1 MSVRKREWRTAAGE
15 LRSSWIVAYSDQS
28 GARRI
33 ATCASKREADAY
45 ESAVKVQVRAG
56 VHSAP
61 STSPTVAEAAQDWLT
76 FIEGEGREQTT
87 RKQYEEHVRLHI
99 LPRVGR
105 ERLAQL
111 TTPKVNEFRDSLL
124 RDLSRPL
131 SKKVLVS
138 LKAILKDA
146 QRRGSVGQNVASSV
160 SIVIPSRDRRKLMIG
175 VDIPGADEIR
185 RLLSH
190 SGVLRPV
197 LAVATFTGLRSSEL
211 RGLTWTNVDLKGG
224 MLHVRERADR
234 FNIIGR
240 PKSAAGERAV
250 PIGPMVVNTLKEWKL
265 ACPRGSRDLVF
276 PNARG
281 EVMPY
286 QTLRWRFDAAQ
297 VAAGLSPSIEQ
308 PKYGWHS
315 LRHFYASWC
324 INRRADGGLELPLK
338 TVQDRL
344 GHNSIAMTGD
354 IYGHLFP
361 NRDDGAELA
370 SAERALFGPHAVG
383 AT

>member
-33 ATCASKREADAY
+33 ATCDSKRDADAY
-45 ESAVKVQVRAG
+45 EAEVKTQVRAG
-56 VHSAP
+56 MHTAP
-61 STSPTVAEAAQDWLT
+61 STSPTVAEAAEKWLT
-76 FIEGEGREQTT
+76 FIEGEGRERTT
-87 RKQYEEHVRLHI
+87 VKQYEEHARLHI
-99 LPRVGR
+99 VPRIGR
-105 ERLAQL
+105 EKLASL
-111 TTPKVNEFRDSLL
+111 TAPRINEFRDDLL
-124 RDLSRPL
+124 SGLSRAL
-131 SKKVLVS
+131 AKKVLVS
-138 LKAILKDA
+138 LKAILNDA
-146 QRRGSVGQNVASSV
+146 QRRGDVAQNVALGV
-160 SIVIPSRDRRKLMIG
+160 SIKIASRDKRKLTIG
-175 VDIPGADEIR
+175 VDIPSTDEVRTLLAASGA
-185 RLLSH
+185 
-190 SGVLRPV
+190 LRPV
-197 LAVATFTGLRSSEL
+197 LVVAAFTGLRSSEL
-211 RGLTWTNVDLKGG
+211 RGLPWANIDLKDGK
-224 MLHVRERADR
+224 LHVRQRADR

-240 PKSAAGERAV
+240 PKSAAGERTV
-250 PIGPMVVNTLKEWKL
+250 PIGPMVVNALKEWKL
-265 ACPRGSRDLVF
+265 ACPKGVRDLAF
-276 PNARG
+276 PGTRG

-297 VAAGLSPSIEQ
+297 VAAGLSPSIDA
-308 PKYGWHS
+308 PKYGWHA

-354 IYGHLFP
+354 TYGHLFP

-370 SAERALFGPHAVG
+370 FAERALFGPHAVG